1 MGSPALI
8 ITVLYPKQQARQRN
22 GTMALWGSD
31 IQMRHLLLAA
41 FVATGAWAGVGSASA
56 QDAAAGQTVFKTQC
70 ATCHSVVEGK
80 KLIGPSLFGIVGRQA
95 GQIADF
101 KYSQAN
107 KESGLTWDE
116 PTLDRYLTSPKDV
129 VPKTIM
135 AYAGVKDAQKRKD
148 LISYLATVH

>member
-1 MGSPALI
+1 LQPGHGL
-8 ITVLYPKQQARQRN
+8 
-22 GTMALWGSD
+22 
-31 IQMRHLLLAA
+31 
-41 FVATGAWAGVGSASA
+41 GVGSASA

-107 KESGLTWDE
+107 KASGLTWDE